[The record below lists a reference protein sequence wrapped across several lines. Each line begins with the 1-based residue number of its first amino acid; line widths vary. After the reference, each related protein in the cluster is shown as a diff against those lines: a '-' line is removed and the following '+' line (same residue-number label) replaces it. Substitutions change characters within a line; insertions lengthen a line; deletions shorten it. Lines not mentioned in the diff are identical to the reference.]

1 MEDPMAE
8 MSISEAR
15 KALTTLSDELSARS
29 PAVAITRRGKPVL
42 AVMNWELYEAI
53 VETLEVMADDEMM
66 DALRASLREVAKGRT
81 VTSEKVARDLGL

>member
-1 MEDPMAE
+1 MTE

-15 KALTTLSDELSARS
+15 KALTTMTDEMSARS

-42 AVMNWELYEAI
+42 AVMNWDLYEAI

-66 DALRASLREVAKGRT
+66 ESLRASLREVAKGLT
-81 VTSEKVARDLGL
+81 VPADKVAKDLGL

>member
-1 MEDPMAE
+1 MTE

-15 KALTTLSDELSARS
+15 KALTTMTDEMSVRS

-42 AVMNWELYEAI
+42 AVMNWDLYEAI

-66 DALRASLREVAKGRT
+66 TSLRASLREVAKGRT
-81 VTSEKVARDLGL
+81 VPADKVAKDLGL

>member
-1 MEDPMAE
+1 MNE

-15 KALTTLSDELSARS
+15 KALTTMTDEMSARS

-42 AVMNWELYEAI
+42 AVMNWDLYEAI

-66 DALRASLREVAKGRT
+66 GALRASLREVARGRT
-81 VTSEKVARDLGL
+81 VSSDKVAKDLGL

>member
-1 MEDPMAE
+1 MTE

-15 KALTTLSDELSARS
+15 KALTALTDGMSARS

-53 VETLEVMADDEMM
+53 VETLEVMADGEMM
-66 DALRASLREVAKGRT
+66 EALSTSLREVAKGRT
-81 VTSEKVARDLGL
+81 VSSDNVAKDLGL